1 MEALRK
7 TVIKVMGLGGGGSNA
22 VNRMIELGIEGIEFI
37 AANTDAQALAQSL
50 APVRLQLGPQRTR
63 GLGAGG
69 NPEIGEAAAEESR
82 EEIRQVLDGADLVFL
97 TAGLGGG
104 TGTGAIPVAAEVARA
119 TGALTIAIVTTPFPF
134 EGAKRPKNAGAGL
147 AKLRPN
153 VDTLITVPN
162 ERLLTLLGKASK
174 FDFALRVADDVLRQ
188 GVQGLAELVNQA
200 GLINVDFAH
209 IRGLMQCAGGAMM
222 AIGDG
227 RGEHKAVDAVRRAL
241 SMPLLDFRSIEAAC
255 GVLLHFTGGDDL
267 SLHEI
272 NQAAGEV
279 NRAAP
284 EADVIFGAAVNPLMK
299 GRAQVILIATGVGAQ
314 PPKTPAAAAAP
325 TAVQHPATVM
335 PNPVVSEEPLPHLA
349 EALFSRAA
357 ASATDPLA
365 QPWVVADTPTAH
377 DVRHSLDVPAFL
389 RRSRHSLRDFEGR
402 S

>member
-1 MEALRK
+1 
-7 TVIKVMGLGGGGSNA
+7 
-22 VNRMIELGIEGIEFI
+22 
-37 AANTDAQALAQSL
+37 
-50 APVRLQLGPQRTR
+50 
-63 GLGAGG
+63 
-69 NPEIGEAAAEESR
+69 
-82 EEIRQVLDGADLVFL
+82 
-97 TAGLGGG
+97 
-104 TGTGAIPVAAEVARA
+104 
-119 TGALTIAIVTTPFPF
+119 
-134 EGAKRPKNAGAGL
+134 
-147 AKLRPN
+147 
-153 VDTLITVPN
+153 
-162 ERLLTLLGKASK
+162 
-174 FDFALRVADDVLRQ
+174 
-188 GVQGLAELVNQA
+188 
-200 GLINVDFAH
+200 
-209 IRGLMQCAGGAMM
+209 MM